1 MAFGRGFKLSANLC
15 VFLCIYITLEF
26 FRFSDVY
33 ENTLLNDR
41 ETFFV
46 SQTYCRAEVAG
57 ASFHR
62 NEPTRRQE
70 SNGRL
75 KSVMLCKLFH
85 RACFA
90 LTLIALA
97 GDIEINLSYQ
107 TFGNIKSTGGLK
119 IAHLNIQ
126 SLTNRI
132 DPLCLKGINNKTFD
146 ILTLSKTW
154 LDFSTKDAEI
164 KLSGFVCIRLD
175 RIGNKEGMVELLYML
190 EKIWHF
196 IYRTISILVVRNAYG
211 LN

>member
-41 ETFFV
+41 ETYFV
-46 SQTYCRAEVAG
+46 SQMNCRAEVAG

-62 NEPTRRQE
+62 NEPTRKQE

-90 LTLIALA
+90 LTLITLA
-97 GDIEINLSYQ
+97 GDIEINPGYQ
-107 TFGNIKSTGGLK
+107 TFADIKSTRGLK
-119 IAHLNIQ
+119 IAHLNIR
-126 SLTNRI
+126 SLA
-132 DPLCLKGINNKTFD
+132 NKTATLCVLRE
-146 ILTLSKTW
+146 LT
-154 LDFSTKDAEI
+154 TK
-164 KLSGFVCIRLD
+164 
-175 RIGNKEGMVELLYML
+175 LL
-190 EKIWHF
+190 
-196 IYRTISILVVRNAYG
+196 TC
-211 LN
+211 